1 MRPGPR
7 ALPHPSSE
15 YILESG
21 WGNTEK
27 GEQRL
32 KSKLCVLEGRQRRG
46 KKQVFSPGQ
55 AQGWGWGGWPQEANT
70 GDCGWRAC
78 KLFC

>member
-15 YILESG
+15 YTLESG
-21 WGNTEK
+21 WENKEK

-32 KSKLCVLEGRQRRG
+32 KSKLCVG
-46 KKQVFSPGQ
+46 
-55 AQGWGWGGWPQEANT
+55 GWGRSRCSLLARPRGGGRGGWPQEAKT
-70 GDCGWRAC
+70 GGCGWRAC

>member
-15 YILESG
+15 YTLESG
-21 WGNTEK
+21 WENKEK

-32 KSKLCVLEGRQRRG
+32 KFKLCVGGGERSSWRE
-46 KKQVFSPGQ
+46 KQVFSPGQ
-55 AQGWGWGGWPQEANT
+55 AQGWG
-70 GDCGWRAC
+70 
-78 KLFC
+78 

>member
-1 MRPGPR
+1 MGPGPR

-15 YILESG
+15 YTLESG
-21 WGNTEK
+21 WGNKEK

-32 KSKLCVLEGRQRRG
+32 KSKLFVEAGGGGRSRCSLLARPRG
-46 KKQVFSPGQ
+46 R
-55 AQGWGWGGWPQEANT
+55 GWGGWPQEANT
-70 GDCGWRAC
+70 GGCGWRVC